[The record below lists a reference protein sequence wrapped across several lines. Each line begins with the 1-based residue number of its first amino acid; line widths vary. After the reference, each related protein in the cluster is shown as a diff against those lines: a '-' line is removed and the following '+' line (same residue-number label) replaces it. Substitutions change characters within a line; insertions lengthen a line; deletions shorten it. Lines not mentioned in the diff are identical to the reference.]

1 MKIPSKTTFQPM
13 ALNYSPHVEFK
24 EFVKINKDC
33 SGEPHSLLVNGTAL
47 PLDNPLRFRNN
58 LL

>member
-1 MKIPSKTTFQPM
+1 M